1 MFNKED
7 VYLNATKDAQIYTS
21 VAIKSRNKKI
31 IIVNVLLFA
40 FLASATLYYVQNN
53 TNVFSKKA
61 VLGVSETIDFIEENE
76 NEKKYTQGDLSNSM
90 KVLMTEPTIKSK
102 SSYSEAIA
110 RELDDKSGFRGRIAV
125 VKQEETISSV
135 SETY

>member
-7 VYLNATKDAQIYTS
+7 AYLNATKDAQIYTS

-76 NEKKYTQGDLSNSM
+76 KKYTQGDLSNSM

-125 VKQEETISSV
+125 VKHDETISSV
-135 SETY
+135 SKTY